1 MKTKIK
7 AITIIRNQDIGPYE
21 IGKYYN
27 GLLLDHID
35 DRSQEF
41 HDSIEFIYQ
50 GFTKDNDLVFEVI
63 NAPIDVEYIE
73 DKQ

>member
-7 AITIIRNQDIGPYE
+7 AITVICNQGVKIYE
-21 IGKYYN
+21 IGEYYN
-27 GLLLDHID
+27 GLLLDHIN

-41 HDSIEFIYQ
+41 PDSTEFVFQ

>member
-7 AITIIRNQDIGPYE
+7 VITIICNQDIRPYE

-27 GLLLDHID
+27 GLLLNHIN

-41 HDSIEFIYQ
+41 PNSTEFVYQ
-50 GFTKDNDLVFEVI
+50 GFTKDNELVFEVI
-63 NAPIDVEYIE
+63 NLPIDVEYIE
-73 DKQ
+73 V